1 MIRKRKI
8 MKHMVVIF
16 LFINNVS
23 TANSV
28 TVDHKCSS
36 GGRLTVLWWSQE
48 PYIYKSGDKQED
60 NVKSTVVTPASLSG
74 MFPLILSKALQRCCK
89 SSTTLNYTTVPEGP
103 AGLDQL
109 LAAEEFDL
117 ILPVGAEV
125 GAETVRRFRF
135 TGLLES
141 PGVAVLI
148 KGNVSGAQLLLSV
161 LQGWP
166 ILVFILISA
175 SLAGVVIWLFVSDKV
190 S

>member
-1 MIRKRKI
+1 M
-8 MKHMVVIF
+8 MMF
-16 LFINNVS
+16 WLINNVS
-23 TANSV
+23 LANSV
-28 TVDHKCSS
+28 SVDHKCTT
-36 GGRLTVLWWSQE
+36 GGQLTVLWWSQE
-48 PYIYKSGDKQED
+48 PYIYKSDEQHHGDEHAE
-60 NVKSTVVTPASLSG
+60 VKSEVDSPSSLSG
-74 MFPLILSKALQRCCK
+74 MFPLILSQVLKRCQCNNN
-89 SSTTLNYTTVPEGP
+89 TILNYTEVQEGP

-109 LAAEEFDL
+109 LAEEDFDL

-125 GAETVRRFRF
+125 GSETVRRFPF

-175 SLAGVVIWLFVSDKV
+175 SLAGVVIWIFVSENI
-190 S
+190 